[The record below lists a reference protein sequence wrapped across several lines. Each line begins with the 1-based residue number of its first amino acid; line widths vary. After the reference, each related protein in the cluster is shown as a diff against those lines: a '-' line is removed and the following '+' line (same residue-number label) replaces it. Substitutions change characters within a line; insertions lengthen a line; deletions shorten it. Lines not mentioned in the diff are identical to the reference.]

1 MFDNL
6 RFAVQRSRGRTTICA
21 HVDAIRDGVVPTS
34 DVCEPCVAA
43 DDTWVHLRSCMT
55 CGAVGCCNSSKNKH
69 ASRHA
74 SEIDHPIARSIE
86 PGEDWM
92 WCFVDDVIVAG

>member
-6 RFAVQRSRGRTTICA
+6 RFAVQRSRGRTTVCA
-21 HVDAIRDGVVPTS
+21 HVDAIRDAVVPAS
-34 DVCEPCVAA
+34 DVCEPCVAVG
-43 DDTWVHLRSCMT
+43 DTWVHLRSCMT

-74 SEIDHPIARSIE
+74 TEMQHPIARSIE

-92 WCFVDDVIVAG
+92 WCFVDDVIVSR